1 MKRTFFLTS
10 LAVSALLIGCSEAPK
25 EQPKTAEKKQEAPP
39 EPVSGNTAFFR
50 MFTAARGWAPDVEI
64 LRNSSIHLQGVP
76 KVPGKAA
83 AWQATFVSPSR
94 GKSRSY
100 TYSVI
105 EAEGNLHKGVFAG
118 LEETYTGP
126 RGPIKPFI
134 VQAVKVDS
142 TTAYET
148 ALEKGTKAKDYAKAH
163 PELNISLVMEL
174 NNQFP
179 DVTWRVIWG
188 DSVSASGYS
197 VYVDAST
204 GQYLKTAR

>member
-1 MKRTFFLTS
+1 MTRTFFLPT
-10 LAVSALLIGCSEAPK
+10 LVLSALLIGCSGAPK

-50 MFTAARGWAPDVEI
+50 MFTAARGWAADIEI
-64 LRNSSIHLQGVP
+64 LRCGSIHLEGVP
-76 KVPGKAA
+76 RVPGKAA
-83 AWQATFVSPSR
+83 AWQVTFLSPSL

-134 VQAVKVDS
+134 VQAVKVDT

-148 ALEKGTKAKDYAKAH
+148 ALAKGLKAKEYAKAH
-163 PELNISLVMEL
+163 PDLNISFVLEN

-179 DVTWRVIWG
+179 GVTWRVIWG

-204 GQYLKTAR
+204 GEYLKTAR